1 MNSFVIYSFKEN
13 ISIYQQI
20 DETLE
25 PLKNRGEIEQNY
37 NPDLFWDWW
46 KKKVDYEDEAL
57 SFLVVTDN
65 KEFTLPNDICIAETN
80 SLSQNIINDLLL
92 RLPANSEV
100 LTFPKIEELEI
111 DYREVEESK
120 EEEMVVPIN
129 TANPSLA
136 SFFRKKTNEMKG

>member
-111 DYREVEESK
+111 DYREVEASK

>member
-1 MNSFVIYSFKEN
+1 MYSFVIYSFKEN

-37 NPDLFWDWW
+37 NADLFWAWW
-46 KKKVDYEDEAL
+46 KKKIGYEDEKL

-65 KEFTLPNDICIAETN
+65 KAFKIPNDISIADTN
-80 SLSQNIINDLLL
+80 GLSQNIINDLLEK
-92 RLPANSEV
+92 LPTNSEV
-100 LTFPKIEELEI
+100 ITFPKIEELEI

-120 EEEMVVPIN
+120 EEEMVLPIN
-129 TANPSLA
+129 TTNPSLA
-136 SFFRKKTNEMKG
+136 TFFRKKTNEMRG